1 MSVFAVVRRNPFVLP
16 MAVVA
21 ALAIFFIS
29 EGTYWQSLD
38 TISSLRG
45 IATARLQIEGLER
58 SLADAETGQR
68 GFLLTGRSEYLQP
81 YQKAQRD
88 VTVLLTKL
96 NAHFQDNPA
105 ELARVNEL
113 RTLAERKLSELDET
127 VRLAQMGKRQTAI
140 ELVLSGIG
148 KQDMDSIR
156 VLTNQ
161 LMAQQTSQRESTN
174 LTLDRTLLLSRY
186 GVAALSAVLLLA
198 LVLYL
203 RKSDALAAQQR
214 EQQRQMQ
221 TAHDRLEAE
230 VVQRTAQL
238 TDLTRH
244 LQTAREDERHRL
256 ARDLHDE
263 LGALL
268 TAAKL
273 DAARIKSRL
282 GGSAPEAQAR
292 LVDLVDKLNGGIAL
306 GRRIIEDLR
315 PSTLGHLG
323 LVSALEILV
332 REFAERSGVQV
343 HRDLAPV
350 QLAPQA
356 ELVVYRVVQ
365 EAITNLSKYAQ
376 AKNVW
381 VALAVTQQR
390 GPGGAAGG
398 AAGVAGG
405 AGVEVSVRD
414 DGIGFDALAPAR
426 SAYGLL
432 GMRFRV
438 EAEGGTLRVRSSAGQ
453 GTHLRVWLPASENAV
468 STGVETALLA

>member
-1 MSVFAVVRRNPFVLP
+1 MSVLAVVRRNPFVLP

-29 EGTYWQSLD
+29 EGSYWQSLD
-38 TISSLRG
+38 TIKSLRG
-45 IATARLQIEGLER
+45 IAVARLQIERLER

-68 GFLLTGRSEYLQP
+68 GYLLTGRSEYLQP
-81 YQKAQRD
+81 YQKAHRD
-88 VTVLLTKL
+88 IAQVLDVLDQ
-96 NAHFQDNPA
+96 HFKAQPV
-105 ELARVNEL
+105 ESVLVRQL
-113 RTLAERKLSELDET
+113 RALSERKLSELDET
-127 VRLAQMGKRQTAI
+127 VRLARDGKRGTAI

-148 KQDMDSIR
+148 KQDMESIR
-156 VLTNQ
+156 ELTNQ
-161 LMAQQTSQRESTN
+161 LMAQQTGERDTTN
-174 LTLDRTLLLSRY
+174 RSLDKTLLLSRY

-203 RKSDALAAQQR
+203 RKSDALTTQQQAQKR
-214 EQQRQMQ
+214 LMQ
-221 TAHDRLEAE
+221 AAHDRLEAE
-230 VVQRTAQL
+230 VAQRTAQL

-282 GGSAPEAQAR
+282 ADSAPEAQAR
-292 LVDLVDKLNGGIAL
+292 LVDLVDKLNSGIAL

-323 LVSALEILV
+323 LVAALDILA

-350 QLAPQA
+350 QLGPKA

-365 EAITNLSKYAQ
+365 EAITNLSKYAKAQ
-376 AKNVW
+376 NVW
-381 VALAVTQQR
+381 VVLTGNQ
-390 GPGGAAGG
+390 PGWGG
-398 AAGVAGG
+398 GG
-405 AGVEVSVRD
+405 EAEPGVEVSVRD
-414 DGIGFDALAPAR
+414 DGVGFNAQAPAR

-438 EAEGGTLRVRSSAGQ
+438 EAEGGILRVQSSVGH
-453 GTHLRVWLPASENAV
+453 GTHLRVWLPATP
-468 STGVETALLA
+468 STPAPAPALQGSAAAAQPA